1 MMRASLFGAA
11 VLLMAA
17 PSWAAKL
24 RMPDPA
30 LSPAEVVE
38 AQLKALQLNDT
49 PEADAGI
56 LQTWVFAHPD
66 NKRVTGPLPRFAAMI
81 KGPRYRILLNHRSHE
96 VEEVSRTDDEVV
108 FSVTITN
115 ESGEAVVYQWRVAKV
130 ADGELVGN
138 WMTTAVSP
146 PIRAGRSI

>member
-1 MMRASLFGAA
+1 MRASLFGVA
-11 VLLMAA
+11 VMLMAS
-17 PSWAAKL
+17 PSWAAEL

-81 KGPRYRILLNHRSHE
+81 KGPQYRMLLDHRSHE
-96 VEEVSRTDDEVV
+96 VEEASRTDDEVV
-108 FSVTITN
+108 FSVTITS
-115 ESGEAVVYQWRVAKV
+115 ESGEAAIYQWRVAKV

-138 WMTTAVSP
+138 WMTIAVSAP
-146 PIRAGRSI
+146 SRAGQSI